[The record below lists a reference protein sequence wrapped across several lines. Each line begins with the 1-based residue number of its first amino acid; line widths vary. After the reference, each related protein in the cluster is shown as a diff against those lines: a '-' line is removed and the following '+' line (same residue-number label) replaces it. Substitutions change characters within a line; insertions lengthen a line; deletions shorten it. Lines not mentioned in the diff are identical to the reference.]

1 MLRSEIAAAEVA
13 EKTLL
18 SQIVTDVDFLLDKKE
33 VNGCIIDS
41 VNMNKKI
48 KKCMSLFTNKNT
60 EPTGKIKIANFLCN
74 KIHDL
79 FYISSNNKKILT
91 SSITEIVYYKQEMV
105 LPLRLAY
112 LRFRNQEV
120 SSRISIDLFDK
131 GVRLKIDQIPYI
143 QILKHILKSEDST
156 DEEIGNILNEFEM
169 LFENPTV
176 SIYTK
181 MEIADLFILNNR
193 EQRGNEML
201 NVIRGFQQTGQLKH
215 NDTVYSDSQ
224 NVHNSTVNESVL
236 NSCSY
241 LIKQEQV
248 FEIRM
253 DNVRNELIKQ
263 FQTHTRSIETVL
275 TRVEIDTSR
284 FRSGIHAFS
293 LYELFS
299 SLWNYI
305 NKHKHKTEL
314 LKRLVE
320 EISSMALYCA
330 TGHLSRFINVIQGY
344 TEDPSLQIKIS
355 DKSQIKSVVS
365 TYLDKLLFLADE
377 QITDSII
384 ENDKTPFY
392 NFISTSINL
401 KIEEWIKEYGEIQE
415 HIISA
420 VEKYSQWNYWNI
432 KDNIL
437 NVVYEV

>member
-1 MLRSEIAAAEVA
+1 MLRSEMEANKVA

-18 SQIVTDVDFLLDKKE
+18 SKIVTDFDYLINKKE

-41 VNMNKKI
+41 VNISKKI
-48 KKCMSLFTNKNT
+48 KKCMFLLINKNT
-60 EPTGKIKIANFLCN
+60 DAISKIKIANFLCN
-74 KIHDL
+74 KIYEL
-79 FYISSNNKKILT
+79 FFMSSGNKKIIT
-91 SSITEIVYYKQEMV
+91 SSVTEIVYYKQEMV
-105 LPLRLAY
+105 LPLRLVY

-120 SSRISIDLFDK
+120 SSRISIDLFNK
-131 GVRLKIDQIPYI
+131 GVRLQIDQIPYI
-143 QILKHILKSEDST
+143 QILKHIIRSEHAT
-156 DEEIGNILNEFEM
+156 HNEIQNILTEFER

-181 MEIADLFILNNR
+181 MEIADLFILNNM

-201 NVIRGFQQTGQLKH
+201 DLIRVFQQRGQVIKE

-224 NVHNSTVNESVL
+224 NVHNNTVNESVL
-236 NSCSY
+236 NACSY

-253 DNVRNELIKQ
+253 DNVRNELLEQ
-263 FQTHTRSIETVL
+263 FPIYTRSIESVL
-275 TRVEIDTSR
+275 TRIEIDTSR
-284 FRSGIHAFS
+284 FRSGIHTFS

-314 LKRLVE
+314 FKRLVE

-344 TEDPSLQIKIS
+344 TEDPSLHIKIS

-365 TYLDKLLFLADE
+365 TYLDKLLFVADE
-377 QITDSII
+377 KITDSII
-384 ENDKTPFY
+384 ENDKNPFY
-392 NFISTSINL
+392 KFISTSINL

-420 VEKYSQWNYWNI
+420 VEKYSRWNYWTI

-437 NVVYEV
+437 KLVEG

>member
-1 MLRSEIAAAEVA
+1 MLRSEIAAAKVA
-13 EKTLL
+13 ENTLL
-18 SQIVTDVDFLLDKKE
+18 SQIVTDVDYLFDKKE

-41 VNMNKKI
+41 VNMSKKI
-48 KKCMSLFTNKNT
+48 KTCMSLFTNKNT
-60 EPTGKIKIANFLCN
+60 ESTSKIKIANFLCN
-74 KIHDL
+74 KIYNI
-79 FYISSNNKKILT
+79 FFMSSDNKKIIA
-91 SSITEIVYYKQEMV
+91 SSLTEIVYYKQEMV
-105 LPLRLAY
+105 LPLRLGY

-120 SSRISIDLFDK
+120 SSRISIDLFKK
-131 GVRLKIDQIPYI
+131 GIRLKIDQIPYI
-143 QILKHILKSEDST
+143 QILKHILKSEHST
-156 DEEIGNILNEFEM
+156 DIEIRNILNEFEM
-169 LFENPTV
+169 LFENPTA

-193 EQRGNEML
+193 EQRGHEML
-201 NVIRGFQQTGQLKH
+201 NLIRVFQQRGRVIKE

-224 NVHNSTVNESVL
+224 NVHNNTVNESVL
-236 NSCSY
+236 NACSY

-253 DNVRNELIKQ
+253 DNVRNELLEQ
-263 FQTHTRSIETVL
+263 FPIYTRSIESVL

-314 LKRLVE
+314 FKRLVE

-365 TYLDKLLFLADE
+365 TYLDKLLFVADDK
-377 QITDSII
+377 ITDSIL
-384 ENDKTPFY
+384 ENDKNPFY

-420 VEKYSQWNYWNI
+420 VEKYSRWDYWTI

-437 NVVYEV
+437 KVVEG